1 MSLSKST
8 FGREDNGDNEVTLTV
23 IDMHGNECTGTA
35 TVRVEI
41 ILSSPENKENISIYP
56 NPSQGIIH
64 IAFPKIIDPEL
75 KYIEILDS
83 KGTVLRTLNDI
94 PTSGNLIPIDVNEFT
109 NGVYL
114 VRLTSLHGIQNLKFM
129 VKK

>member
-1 MSLSKST
+1 M
-8 FGREDNGDNEVTLTV
+8 
-23 IDMHGNECTGTA
+23 
-35 TVRVEI
+35 
-41 ILSSPENKENISIYP
+41 ILSTPDENKNEITIYP

-64 IAFPKIIDPEL
+64 IAFPKMIDPEL

-94 PTSGNLIPIDVNEFT
+94 PTSGNLIPIDVREFA
-109 NGVYL
+109 NGIYL
-114 VRLTSLHGIQNLKFM
+114 VRLTSRKGVQNLKFI